1 VQPGAA
7 MVALNEDVP
16 VVCGAIHGS
25 QDWKATRPA
34 AVSIVWGE
42 PMRFQGLP
50 SGSKGYREA
59 SEQIQA
65 ELHRLWSWL
74 VEQHA
79 AGRPRNVTL
88 P

>member
-16 VVCGAIHGS
+16 VIVAAIDGS
-25 QDWKATRPA
+25 QDWKPGMPVT
-34 AVSIVWGE
+34 IVYGA
-42 PMRFQGLP
+42 PMRFSGLP
-50 SGSKGYREA
+50 TGSKGYREA

-65 ELHRLWSWL
+65 EIRRLWEWL
-74 VEQHA
+74 RETEK